1 MDARF
6 AAVEM
11 IQYSDVEHRTHET
24 LHSSPSRVGG
34 VNVVTDVITFSTT
47 L

>member
-1 MDARF
+1 MLMMDTRF

-11 IQYSDVEHRTHET
+11 IQYSDVEHRTQEE
-24 LHSSPSRVGG
+24 SAVGG